1 MDNSMNAKIDRMRE
15 VARYAYEH
23 TRFYRKLYANIA
35 LDHVE
40 LPHGLPVVQSY
51 DLLEKSLEFKS
62 DAKIQKVAASSGTS
76 GNPKLLF
83 RTIGDLEHSINNQR
97 ELMRWCNITDKD
109 IVGIVQ
115 PAGIWGYA
123 DLTAEACKQIGA
135 MYIHLGALENEMC
148 VKMIYD
154 LHISVLDISPSRLW
168 EILDCVNK
176 QDSYSSE
183 LFPVS
188 IIMSA
193 GEKLSKEFVNA
204 IYTMYPNISIYDQY
218 GSEELDGLGGTDLC
232 VRDSWGFRLL
242 KDDFIFEVLDKQ
254 NNPVKEGTVGKL
266 TVTSLY
272 HRGTPLIRYNLGDL
286 VILNNNRLQVL
297 GREKDWVNLYDSVKI
312 HKFQVQE
319 CVNSCLGEESIWQLH
334 ICELSNKV
342 ILLRLIVA
350 NNEVKEEVVNKLC
363 NKMCRLTIDVYA
375 QFQINKVNV
384 EIICDKT
391 QLIYSKRGK
400 LNRMIDLRNR
410 NGGQ

>member
-1 MDNSMNAKIDRMRE
+1 MDNNMNDKIDRMRE
-15 VARYAYEH
+15 IARYAYEH
-23 TRFYRKLYANIA
+23 TNFYRKLYANID

-40 LPHGLPVVQSY
+40 LPHGLPIVQSY

-62 DAKIQKVAASSGTS
+62 DAKIQKIAASSGTS
-76 GNPKLLF
+76 GKPKLLF
-83 RTIGDLEHSINNQR
+83 RTMEDLEYSINNQR
-97 ELMRWCNITDKD
+97 ELMRWCNVTEKD

-168 EILDCVNK
+168 EILDYVNK
-176 QDSYSSE
+176 HNSYPSE

-218 GSEELDGLGGTDLC
+218 GSEELDGLGGTDFC
-232 VRDSWGFRLL
+232 VRNSWMFRLL
-242 KDDFIFEVLDKQ
+242 EDDFIFEVLDKH
-254 NNPVKEGTVGKL
+254 NNHVKEGTVGKL

-272 HRGTPLIRYNLGDL
+272 HRGTPLIRYNLEDL
-286 VILNNNRLQVL
+286 VILKNNRLHVL
-297 GREKDWVNLYDSVKI
+297 GREKDWVILYDSVKI

-319 CVNSCLGEESIWQLH
+319 CVNSCFDEMVIWQLQ
-334 ICELSNKV
+334 ISELSNKV
-342 ILLRLIVA
+342 ILLKLIID
-350 NNEVKEEVVNKLC
+350 NNEVKDEVVNKLC

-375 QFQINKVNV
+375 LFQINKVNV
-384 EIICDKT
+384 EIIFDRS

-400 LNRMIDLRNR
+400 LKSMIDMRNE
-410 NGGQ
+410 